1 MGNENQQITFPIQNN
16 NQCNKMKISNKKIK
30 AKGEILKQTEQK
42 IKIQK
47 NPKMIKGYVIPRI
60 SATPDRNIN
69 IPGINKD
76 NINNKRYGS
85 YEKNLKSNSN
95 NNIKN
100 KDNNIKTLLNYR
112 DIGNNKT
119 ILYISNLLNSIY
131 SYGINNE
138 LSHIN
143 IGTKNINFNNTIK
156 NKKKLKKDE
165 INIMFDA
172 TFKYNYFY
180 NNYNFNKISRKR
192 NNSKNRYNSPRLYDS
207 KYQSNDTEM
216 NSLKKNSINQ
226 NLNNIKVNENI
237 NKNNIN
243 PNTTLILN
251 QLNIDSE
258 IISVNNKKKNYNNY
272 NYINQNTNLN
282 QKKYSESKFITDSE
296 SGFVSSEEISLLNN
310 IKVEKKINEEDASES
325 QTDKQ
330 EIINQNLTNKNKINN
345 KYFVDSILNKKQ
357 NNNIIFKNNELNVI
371 SNINNFQYTSN
382 QFNET
387 NNMNNNNYAR
397 QKNNNKNNVYLNN
410 KNNIICTYE
419 NITNSKQKNNDDE
432 IILMNNES
440 NKYDDNTTYMEI
452 LLAMNEKKPEEKNIL
467 NTLNTRAKK
476 IPKDKN
482 MTKKKTYDNEKKLLN
497 SNIPIKREITP
508 KNMGNKTPKNNNA
521 NKIILKNK
529 KITPLKKIP
538 INGNIFGNELNNF
551 SAKKPEKK
559 SINKSNKNNIYMN
572 NENNLS
578 PKKLER
584 KSINK
589 SNNISPMNS
598 VGNSYINIKN
608 KKNSHTPSPSN
619 SPVPSPLNHFNN
631 NYKDRYTYKKKSQIN
646 SSLKKNKKV
655 NDNINN
661 INNSTYRNSIT
672 SNNLTNGNNN
682 GNKNSYIYYKI
693 NTTNNNTN
701 NTNTYIN
708 NSKRAIRCSGNKNKI
723 IYFKKERLS
732 GNSFNKKENIENI
745 NEIIEV
751 EQRTKSNDQK
761 YSIYN
766 SKTVLSSTK
775 KKQK

>member
-42 IKIQK
+42 IKTQK

-85 YEKNLKSNSN
+85 YEKNLKSNTN

-100 KDNNIKTLLNYR
+100 KDNNIKNLLNYR

-143 IGTKNINFNNTIK
+143 IGTKNINFNNTLK
-156 NKKKLKKDE
+156 NKKNLKKDE

-243 PNTTLILN
+243 LNTTLILN

-310 IKVEKKINEEDASES
+310 IKVEKKTNEEDASES

-432 IILMNNES
+432 IILTNNES

-482 MTKKKTYDNEKKLLN
+482 NQ
-497 SNIPIKREITP
+497 
-508 KNMGNKTPKNNNA
+508 
-521 NKIILKNK
+521 NKIYITNEIENIITKLQKADTPPKKDFTTVPTFSTVDLK
-529 KITPLKKIP
+529 
-538 INGNIFGNELNNF
+538 ELNN
-551 SAKKPEKK
+551 SND
-559 SINKSNKNNIYMN
+559 NKSYSPLIPGLSGSQIDNKTYCTDFTSNQKEKYEGQTINGKKEGKGIYIYQNGCKYEGYFKNDKKEGNGIFYYANGDRYKGNFHEGNFHGNGVFYFNNGDRYEGEFNKNKYSGKGKYFYHNGDRFEGQWLNDKKHGQGIYIYLN
-572 NENNLS
+572 GD
-578 PKKLER
+578 K
-584 KSINK
+584 IT
-589 SNNISPMNS
+589 
-598 VGNSYINIKN
+598 GNYLDGK
-608 KKNSHTPSPSN
+608 
-619 SPVPSPLNHFNN
+619 PLGTHI
-631 NYKDRYTYKKKSQIN
+631 RYSRDGRVSQIN
-646 SSLKKNKKV
+646 
-655 NDNINN
+655 
-661 INNSTYRNSIT
+661 Y
-672 SNNLTNGNNN
+672 
-682 GNKNSYIYYKI
+682 
-693 NTTNNNTN
+693 
-701 NTNTYIN
+701 
-708 NSKRAIRCSGNKNKI
+708 SKS
-723 IYFKKERLS
+723 
-732 GNSFNKKENIENI
+732 
-745 NEIIEV
+745 
-751 EQRTKSNDQK
+751 
-761 YSIYN
+761 
-766 SKTVLSSTK
+766 
-775 KKQK
+775 